1 VRSPEAGQAFP
12 ATRTLEE
19 ILLSQGKITPEQLKE
34 ALLLQQEDRR
44 EIGQILLSLGYISKV
59 DLAKSLALRGRL
71 EYIELTEKDIDRRAA
86 TLVDQ
91 KVLRKHG
98 ALPLRVENG
107 RMTTAVSDPSD
118 FYALEDLRIL
128 SGYPITPVVAVDE
141 EIRRVLDKVF
151 AVGEEVADLLEDTS
165 GELTAE
171 DCAEVEL
178 EGDGG
183 APIVRFVGSILRR
196 AIGDG
201 ASDIH
206 VEPRSRELAV
216 RMRVDGML
224 REITSVPPKLQ
235 SGIVARLKILA
246 DLDIA
251 EKRLPQDGR
260 FSVRLGDRKVDL
272 RVATLPTVFGERVVL
287 RLLSTANVEMDL
299 NGLGFA
305 PKVLRRY
312 EEIFRRSYGTILV
325 TGPTGSGKSTTLY
338 ATLRELNSPEK
349 NIITVEDPVE
359 YRMGGLNQVQ
369 VNPKIGLTF
378 ASGLRSILRSDP
390 DVVMIG
396 EIRDTETAKISVK
409 AALTGHL
416 VLATLHTNDAPSAV
430 TRLTD
435 MGVEPFLI
443 SSAVDC
449 VISQRLTRRLC
460 EKCKRP
466 VKVEEETLSGLGFPT
481 EHFAWEVEGYNFY
494 EAVGCERCGGTGYRG
509 RIGVYEM
516 MVVTDD
522 IREIVLKQASVDEV
536 RETAKEIGMI
546 PLREDGLL
554 KAAQGI
560 TAIEEV
566 LRTVV

>member
-1 VRSPEAGQAFP
+1 VRSPEAGEGF
-12 ATRTLEE
+12 ATPRKLEE
-19 ILLSQGKITPEQLKE
+19 ILLSQGKITPEQLEE

-44 EIGQILLSLGYISKV
+44 ELGQILLSLGYISKV
-59 DLAKSLALRGRL
+59 DLAKSLALRLRL
-71 EYIELTEKDIDRRAA
+71 EYVELTEKDKDRRAA

-98 ALPLRVENG
+98 AVPLREENG
-107 RMTTAVSDPSD
+107 RLITAVSDATD

-128 SGYPITPVVAVDE
+128 SGYPITPVVAVDY

-165 GELTAE
+165 GELAAE
-171 DCAEVEL
+171 DRGEVEL
-178 EGDGG
+178 EGDGS

-196 AIGDG
+196 AIDDD

-206 VEPRSRELAV
+206 VEPRIRELAV

-260 FSVRLGDRKVDL
+260 FSVRLADQKVDL
-272 RVATLPTVFGERVVL
+272 RVATLPTVLGERVVL

-299 NGLGFA
+299 KGLGFA
-305 PKVLRRY
+305 LEVQRRY
-312 EEIFRRSYGTILV
+312 EEIFRRPYGTILV

-338 ATLRELNSPEK
+338 ATLKELNSPEK

-359 YRMGGLNQVQ
+359 YRMGGVNQVQ

-396 EIRDTETAKISVK
+396 EIRDTETAKISV
-409 AALTGHL
+409 
-416 VLATLHTNDAPSAV
+416 LATNYKP
-430 TRLTD
+430 
-435 MGVEPFLI
+435 
-443 SSAVDC
+443 
-449 VISQRLTRRLC
+449 
-460 EKCKRP
+460 
-466 VKVEEETLSGLGFPT
+466 
-481 EHFAWEVEGYNFY
+481 
-494 EAVGCERCGGTGYRG
+494 
-509 RIGVYEM
+509 
-516 MVVTDD
+516 
-522 IREIVLKQASVDEV
+522 
-536 RETAKEIGMI
+536 
-546 PLREDGLL
+546 
-554 KAAQGI
+554 
-560 TAIEEV
+560 
-566 LRTVV
+566 